1 MIADHGPDRFLLA
14 RADDEEHLSHRG
26 MAREG
31 FNGVS
36 KDSFTADLPELLGY
50 IGPSAASLTSGQYQC
65 CDLVSLPCHRSACSE
80 RRIASPERLL
90 AARVLFS

>member
-1 MIADHGPDRFLLA
+1 MQLRNC
-14 RADDEEHLSHRG
+14 G

-31 FNGVS
+31 FDRVS
-36 KDSFTADLPELLGY
+36 KDSLAADLSNLLGY

-90 AARVLFS
+90 AA